1 MNTPKPPVTQLQIE
15 LPESKAEGNYSNFT
29 VISHS
34 GAEFVID
41 FARIMPGTPKAVVQS
56 RIILTPI
63 HAKTLLY
70 TLQENIAK
78 FETKFGEIKLPEK
91 ETFGLFG
98 FPPEDASK
106 LPN

>member
-1 MNTPKPPVTQLQIE
+1 MEPKKPVQLKIE
-15 LPESKAEGNYSNFT
+15 LPEAKAEGNYSNFT

-41 FARIMPGTPKAVVQS
+41 FARIMPGIPKAVVQS
-56 RIILTPI
+56 RIIMTPM

-70 TLQENIAK
+70 TLKDNIAK
-78 FETKFGEIKLPEK
+78 FEAKFGEIKMPKREVNEPFEFHPTPK
-91 ETFGLFG
+91 
-98 FPPEDASK
+98 DS

>member
-1 MNTPKPPVTQLQIE
+1 MEPKKPVTQLKIE
-15 LPESKAEGNYSNFT
+15 LPEAKAEGNYSNFT

-56 RIILTPI
+56 RIIMTPM

-70 TLQENIAK
+70 TLRDNIAK
-78 FETKFGEIKLPEK
+78 FESKFGEIKLPEK
-91 ETFGLFG
+91 GSDTPFG
-98 FPPEDASK
+98 FNPAPKDG

>member
-1 MNTPKPPVTQLQIE
+1 MGPNKPVQLKIE
-15 LPESKAEGNYSNFT
+15 LPEAKAEGNYSNFT

-56 RIILTPI
+56 RIIMTPM

-70 TLQENIAK
+70 TLKDNIAK
-78 FETKFGEIKLPEK
+78 FEAKFGEIKMPKREAHEPFEFHPTPK
-91 ETFGLFG
+91 DG
-98 FPPEDASK
+98 

>member
-1 MNTPKPPVTQLQIE
+1 MDENKNKKQLKIE
-15 LPESKAEGNYSNFT
+15 LPESKADGDYSNFS

-41 FARIMPGTPKAVVQS
+41 FARIMPGAPKAEVKS
-56 RIILTPI
+56 RIIMTPM
-63 HAKTLLY
+63 HAKTLLF

-78 FETKFGEIKLPEK
+78 YESKFGEIKIPAK
-91 ETFGLFG
+91 EHRVPFGMK
-98 FPPEDASK
+98 PPKPTD

>member
-1 MNTPKPPVTQLQIE
+1 MEPKKPVNQLKIE
-15 LPESKAEGNYSNFT
+15 LPENKPEGNYSNFT

-41 FARIMPGTPKAVVQS
+41 FARIMPGLPKAVVQS
-56 RIILTPI
+56 RIIMTPI

-70 TLQENIAK
+70 TLQDNIRK
-78 FETKFGEIKLPEK
+78 FENKFGEIKLPEK
-91 ETFGLFG
+91 GAEPPFG
-98 FPPEDASK
+98 FQPPPESK